1 MAVAELASWDR
12 PFQLWHYS
20 VSYRRL
26 LVRSVD
32 GGPPER
38 VDVLFSNVRFMHVA
52 PSYETFHISDSTDWD
67 PPEGDFLASQPGQW
81 FLINGSEGYVHATHC
96 QWHEDDGN
104 AMTPSRFGPFRQTD

>member
-1 MAVAELASWDR
+1 VAELASWDR

-38 VDVLFSNVRFMHVA
+38 VDVLFSNVRFMHLT
-52 PSYETFHISDSTDWD
+52 SLYEKFNISA
-67 PPEGDFLASQPGQW
+67 PEGWAPPDGGVLMDQPGQW
-81 FLINGSEGYVHATHC
+81 FVINGGQGYIHATHC

-104 AMTPSRFGPFRQTD
+104 AMSPSRFGPFRQTI